1 MIGIYDGFY
10 GPGTGTFLLL
20 TFTKLGKL
28 DIEKATGNVKSCQFD
43 IEYIGVN
50 YICSG
55 REDLM
60 GTGTFGIHI
69 QHCRTLSWCTHGCEE
84 RGKGHQADYL
94 TCACITDD
102 QDYSRNI
109 DGTI

>member
-1 MIGIYDGFY
+1 
-10 GPGTGTFLLL
+10 
-20 TFTKLGKL
+20 
-28 DIEKATGNVKSCQFD
+28 
-43 IEYIGVN
+43 
-50 YICSG
+50 
-55 REDLM
+55 M

-94 TCACITDD
+94 TCARITDD

-109 DGTI
+109 DGTIQHIAVKEPAVYNVPIILGNEV

>member
-1 MIGIYDGFY
+1 
-10 GPGTGTFLLL
+10 
-20 TFTKLGKL
+20 
-28 DIEKATGNVKSCQFD
+28 
-43 IEYIGVN
+43 
-50 YICSG
+50 
-55 REDLM
+55 M

-69 QHCRTLSWCTHGCEE
+69 QHCRTLSWCTYGCEE

-94 TCACITDD
+94 TCARITDD

>member
-1 MIGIYDGFY
+1 
-10 GPGTGTFLLL
+10 
-20 TFTKLGKL
+20 
-28 DIEKATGNVKSCQFD
+28 
-43 IEYIGVN
+43 
-50 YICSG
+50 
-55 REDLM
+55 M

-94 TCACITDD
+94 TCARITDD

>member
-1 MIGIYDGFY
+1 MKRIDFEN
-10 GPGTGTFLLL
+10 GTV
-20 TFTKLGKL
+20 
-28 DIEKATGNVKSCQFD
+28 TGNILGARKSCQFD

-69 QHCRTLSWCTHGCEE
+69 QHCRTLSWCTYGCEE

-94 TCACITDD
+94 TCARITDD